1 VTIYLPRDLYEWI
14 ILRKARGRGPL
25 TRQVTRYCEEGRIR
39 DELAEAADAIEP
51 DPRALQQIRAR
62 IRQERNVAA
71 EPAAEPD
78 T

>member
-1 VTIYLPRDLYEWI
+1 MVARREDVAVTIYLPQALYEWLV
-14 ILRKARGRGPL
+14 LRKARGHGAV

-39 DELAEAADAIEP
+39 AELAEAADAIEP

-62 IRQERNVAA
+62 IQQERN
-71 EPAAEPD
+71 